1 MYQVEIYGRI
11 RRAVLVE
18 GRSQRSVAR
27 EFGLARVTVRKMV
40 GYSIPPGYRRKEPA
54 KRPKLGPW
62 LGVIDAILEEDKTKP
77 AKQRHTAKR
86 IFDRLRAEHAF
97 PGGYTIVKDYVRTAT
112 LRRREMF
119 VPLAHAPGTAQADF
133 GEALVIVGG
142 EERKAHY
149 FVIDLPHSDD
159 GFVMAF
165 PAETTEAFLE
175 SHVQAFAYLG
185 GVPTSILYDNTKLAV
200 ARILG
205 DGTRQKTRAFSEL
218 QSHYLFAE
226 KFGRPA
232 KGNDE
237 GLVGYARRN
246 FLVPIPRVA
255 SWEELNQR
263 LLNACR
269 ERRARRLRG
278 HQETIGERFERDR
291 AALLPLP
298 ASEYEACEKRVMRVS
313 SMSLVRYRTNDY
325 SVPTEYG
332 YRDVLVKGYVHE
344 VVIVCG
350 SQVIARHRRSYQ
362 REDMVFDPLHYLA
375 LLEQKTRALD
385 QAAPLVGWEL
395 PECFDRLRRLLE
407 ARLNKGGK
415 REYVQVLRLLETF
428 SVAEVE
434 RAILDALHLGTISF
448 DAVQHLL
455 LCRIERRPLRL
466 DLENYPHLPLA
477 EVQHAG
483 RTLLP
488 CVNKRLVFDEAQ
500 HLSIE
505 CLETLRELLDQPPHC
520 GLLFAG
526 THELEAI
533 FTRQALELEQ
543 WRSRFHA
550 GQALPGISEEE
561 AATIVHS
568 ELGLGLS
575 QRKIQRLISKSRITD
590 LRNGGQHS
598 YVSARR
604 LFWVIRELQAVANA
618 GTAGGTF

>member
-1 MYQVEIYGRI
+1 
-11 RRAVLVE
+11 
-18 GRSQRSVAR
+18 
-27 EFGLARVTVRKMV
+27 MV
-40 GYSIPPGYRRKEPA
+40 GYSIPPGYRRKEPP

-62 LGVIDAILEEDKTKP
+62 IGVIDAILEEDKQRP
-77 AKQRHTAKR
+77 AKQRHTAQR
-86 IFDRLRAEHAF
+86 IFHRLQAEHAF
-97 PGGYTIVKDYVRTAT
+97 PGGYTIVKDYVRGAS
-112 LRRREMF
+112 LRQREVF
-119 VPLAHAPGTAQADF
+119 VPLTHAAGTAQGDF

-149 FVIDLPHSDD
+149 FAIDLPHSDD

-175 SHVQAFAYLG
+175 SHVQAFAYFG

-205 DGTRQKTRAFSEL
+205 DGSRQKTRAFSEL

-232 KGNDE
+232 KGNDKGKVE

-298 ASEYEACEKRVMRVS
+298 VSEFEACEKRVARVS
-313 SMSLVRYRTNDY
+313 SMSLVRYRSNDY

-332 YRDVLVKGYVHE
+332 HRDVLVKGYVHE
-344 VVIVCG
+344 VVIGCG

-375 LLEQKTRALD
+375 LLEQKARALD

-395 PECFDRLRRLLE
+395 PECFAHLRRLLE
-407 ARLNKGGK
+407 ARLKKNGR

-428 SVAEVE
+428 SLPEVE
-434 RAILDALHLGTISF
+434 RAIEDAVHMGTIGF
-448 DAVQHLL
+448 DAVKHLL
-455 LCRIERRPLRL
+455 LCRIERRPPRL

-477 EVQHAG
+477 EVHTTQAADYM
-483 RTLLP
+483 TLLSVSP
-488 CVNKRLVFDEAQ
+488 VSLPSE
-500 HLSIE
+500 
-505 CLETLRELLDQPPHC
+505 
-520 GLLFAG
+520 G
-526 THELEAI
+526 T
-533 FTRQALELEQ
+533 R
-543 WRSRFHA
+543 
-550 GQALPGISEEE
+550 
-561 AATIVHS
+561 
-568 ELGLGLS
+568 
-575 QRKIQRLISKSRITD
+575 
-590 LRNGGQHS
+590 
-598 YVSARR
+598 
-604 LFWVIRELQAVANA
+604 
-618 GTAGGTF
+618 